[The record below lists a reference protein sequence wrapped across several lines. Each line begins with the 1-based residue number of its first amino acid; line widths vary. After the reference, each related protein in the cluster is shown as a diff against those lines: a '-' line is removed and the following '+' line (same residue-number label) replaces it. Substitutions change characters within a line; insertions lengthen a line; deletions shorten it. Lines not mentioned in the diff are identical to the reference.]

1 MILTNSRE
9 RSRFLRFAVVGLIG
23 AVIDITVFNLE
34 ISLLH
39 IPSVIA
45 AAVSFILA
53 VTSNFLFNR
62 FWTYPDSRS
71 KHIAAQVFQFVIVS
85 LVGLVIRTGF
95 FTWMEPP
102 LIQFFQGV
110 SGSLPFPPSFLG
122 HNITLA
128 VSIVVVMFW
137 NFFANR
143 YWTYADVK

>member
-1 MILTNSRE
+1 MILTNARE

-23 AVIDITVFNLE
+23 AVIDIAVFNLE

-62 FWTYPDSRS
+62 YWTYPDSRS
-71 KHIAAQVFQFVIVS
+71 KHLAAQIIQFVVVS
-85 LVGLVIRTGF
+85 LVGLGIRTMF

-102 LIQFFQGV
+102 LILAFQDA
-110 SGSLPFPPSFLG
+110 SFSLPVTPNFLG
-122 HNITLA
+122 HNLTLV
-128 VSIVVVMFW
+128 VSIIVVMFW